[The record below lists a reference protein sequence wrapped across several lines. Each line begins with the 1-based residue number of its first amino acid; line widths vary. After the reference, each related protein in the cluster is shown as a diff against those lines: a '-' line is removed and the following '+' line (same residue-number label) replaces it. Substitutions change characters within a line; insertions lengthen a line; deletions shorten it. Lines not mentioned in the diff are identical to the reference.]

1 MATLREARLEDAPAL
16 AELAG
21 QLGYPSSPE
30 DVSRRL
36 EEILEHGH
44 GAVFVAE
51 GEEGSVVGWI
61 HVYYCPTLI
70 ADKEAEIGGL
80 VVDEEHRSEGIGA
93 ALVMK
98 AEEWARARGLR
109 TILVRAN
116 VIRERAH
123 RFYLRLGFTEV
134 KTQKVFRK
142 VL

>member
-1 MATLREARLEDAPAL
+1 MATLREARPEDALAL

-30 DVSRRL
+30 EIARRL

-51 GEEGSVVGWI
+51 GEDGSAVGWI

-80 VVDEEHRSEGIGA
+80 VVDEGHRSKGIGA
-93 ALVMK
+93 ALVEK
-98 AEEWARARGLR
+98 AEGWARAQGCR
-109 TILVRAN
+109 TLIVRAN
-116 VIRERAH
+116 VIRHRAH
-123 RFYLRLGFTEV
+123 KFYERLGFVEV

-142 VL
+142 SL